1 MWIMS
6 GMGDL
11 FGFRWEW
18 NFFSFPTCTINPL
31 VMMLYNI
38 TKQFLGYHVTFGNFM
53 QSIYKCNRWTTY
65 KNACT
70 CITTFHHLPPGQS
83 HCLYLFRI
91 CCCTVGL
98 NCLTVFFFDICCY
111 RPFLL
116 KRAITLAC
124 IYTCMEWIMRAKYR
138 THCLLTFSVFAW
150 LIV

>member
-18 NFFSFPTCTINPL
+18 NFFSFPNCTINPL

-38 TKQFLGYHVTFGNFM
+38 TKQLLGYHVTFGNFM

-65 KNACT
+65 RNACT

-98 NCLTVFFFDICCY
+98 IKLPYSFLFWHLLLQAFSFDVCDCMCMHPHTHGINNACD
-111 RPFLL
+111 RSH
-116 KRAITLAC
+116 TLSLA
-124 IYTCMEWIMRAKYR
+124 
-138 THCLLTFSVFAW
+138 F
-150 LIV
+150 